1 MCDFIKLV
9 QSLNAVHQEGGGPF
23 EPLDL
28 PANTRHLDLHYAQIT
43 LTDKNWQPL
52 GLGKERALD
61 GLEMAAISLGTT
73 RERLRETPVFT
84 CVINTNSPLQLDI
97 PMAEGLMVMAEH
109 GQCVVVTPFTLAG
122 AMSPITIAGALAQQ
136 HAEALAGVALCQ
148 IINPGTPVIY
158 GGFTSNVDM
167 RTGAPAFGTPEYAQA
182 AQISG
187 QLARFI
193 NIPFRSSN
201 VTTANEADA
210 QAAYESQMALW
221 GAITGQAHLILHA
234 AGWLGG
240 GLTASFEKLII
251 DAEMLQMMSAYLE
264 PLEVTTDTLALDAI
278 AEVGPAGHY
287 FGASHTMSR
296 YESAFYA
303 PLLSNWENYDSWIER
318 GRQTA
323 IGRANEIWKKLL
335 SEYEA
340 PPIDPAVD
348 EELKAYV
355 ERRKREGGA
364 PVN

>member
-1 MCDFIKLV
+1 
-9 QSLNAVHQEGGGPF
+9 
-23 EPLDL
+23 
-28 PANTRHLDLHYAQIT
+28 
-43 LTDKNWQPL
+43 
-52 GLGKERALD
+52 
-61 GLEMAAISLGTT
+61 
-73 RERLRETPVFT
+73 
-84 CVINTNSPLQLDI
+84 
-97 PMAEGLMVMAEH
+97 
-109 GQCVVVTPFTLAG
+109 
-122 AMSPITIAGALAQQ
+122 
-136 HAEALAGVALCQ
+136 
-148 IINPGTPVIY
+148 
-158 GGFTSNVDM
+158 
-167 RTGAPAFGTPEYAQA
+167 
-182 AQISG
+182 
-187 QLARFI
+187 
-193 NIPFRSSN
+193 
-201 VTTANEADA
+201 
-210 QAAYESQMALW
+210 LW

-296 YESAFYA
+296 YETAFYA
-303 PLLSNWENYDSWIER
+303 PLLSNWENYDSWVER

-340 PPIDPAVD
+340 PPLDPAID

-364 PVN
+364 PAN

>member
-1 MCDFIKLV
+1 
-9 QSLNAVHQEGGGPF
+9 
-23 EPLDL
+23 
-28 PANTRHLDLHYAQIT
+28 
-43 LTDKNWQPL
+43 
-52 GLGKERALD
+52 
-61 GLEMAAISLGTT
+61 MAAISLGISL
-73 RERLRETPVFT
+73 EALADTPVFT
-84 CVINTNSPLQLDI
+84 CVINTNSPLQLDV
-97 PMAEGLMVMAEH
+97 PMAEGLITMAEH

-136 HAEALAGVALCQ
+136 HAEALAGIALCQ
-148 IINPGTPVIY
+148 IVRPGAPVIY

-167 RTGAPAFGTPEYAQA
+167 RTGAPAFGTPEYTQA

-187 QLARFI
+187 QLARLI
-193 NIPFRSSN
+193 KVPFRSSN

-221 GAITGQAHLILHA
+221 GAVTGQAHLILHA

-264 PLEVTTDTLALDAI
+264 PLKVDQDTLALEAI

-287 FGASHTMSR
+287 FGSRHTLAR
-296 YESAFYA
+296 YETAFYA
-303 PLLSNWENYDSWIER
+303 PLLSNWENFDNWNER

-323 IGRANEIWKKLL
+323 LTRANEIWKKLL
-335 SEYEA
+335 AEYEQ
-340 PPIDPAVD
+340 PPLDPAV
-348 EELKAYV
+348 EEALKDYV
-355 ERRKREGGA
+355 ARRKQEGGA